1 MLFNNDTMV
10 VVIAIL
16 VLCVNTII
24 YFIINKNNIFT
35 TVHII
40 NNIVSNELR
49 VQYLKLSLVG
59 AVVPHIP
66 STTVEL
72 TDGELMELLEVIII
86 ETGNNNMISAEYLQ
100 SLGLFTNT
108 VISFLEALGY
118 IIF

>member
-1 MLFNNDTMV
+1 MLFNFDAMV

-16 VLCVNTII
+16 VLYVNTII

-40 NNIVSNELR
+40 SNNVLNLLR
-49 VQYLKLSLVG
+49 YNYLKLSLVG

-66 STTVEL
+66 TTTVEL
-72 TDGELMELLEVIII
+72 TDEELMELLEVILI
-86 ETGNNNMISAEYLQ
+86 EVGNSNQISAEYLS